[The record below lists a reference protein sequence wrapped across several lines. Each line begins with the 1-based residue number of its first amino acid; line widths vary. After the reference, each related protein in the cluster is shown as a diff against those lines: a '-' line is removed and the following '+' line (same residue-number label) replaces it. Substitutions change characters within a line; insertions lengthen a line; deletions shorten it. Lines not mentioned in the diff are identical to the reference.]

1 MKYVISWE
9 IRANATEESRARSL
23 QVFGKW
29 TPSEKATFKEFVERV
44 DGQGGFAVVETDDPA
59 AISRDT
65 ALFSPFFDFSV
76 HPVLEIA
83 DGTAIDMEMV
93 ELLASMH

>member
-9 IRANATEESRARSL
+9 IRANATEETRVRAL

-29 TPSEKATFKEFVERV
+29 TPSEAATFKEFVERV
-44 DGQGGFAVVETDDPA
+44 DGQGGYAVVETDDPA
-59 AISRDT
+59 TILRDT

-83 DGTAIDMEMV
+83 DGTAIDLEMV
-93 ELLASMH
+93 ELLASIS